1 MPTKP
6 YLGEFE
12 QLLLLAILQL
22 RENAY
27 APNISRILEEKAG
40 RGVSRGALY
49 ATLDRLERKRF
60 VEWKIEAAT
69 SRRRGNRR
77 RLFTVTP
84 RGVEAAAVSREALLK
99 LWRGLGGMLTRPG

>member
-12 QLLLLAILQL
+12 QLVLLAILQL
-22 RENAY
+22 RDDSY
-27 APNISRILEEKAG
+27 APNISRVLEEKAG

-60 VEWKIEAAT
+60 LEWKIEAAT

-99 LWRGLGGMLTRPG
+99 LWKGLGNMLTRPG

>member
-12 QLLLLAILQL
+12 QLVLLTILQL
-22 RENAY
+22 RENSY
-27 APNISRILEEKAG
+27 APNISRVLEEKAG

-69 SRRRGNRR
+69 SRRRGNLR

-84 RGVEAAAVSREALLK
+84 SGVDAAAESREALLK
-99 LWRGLGGMLTRPG
+99 LWKGLGGMLTRSG

>member
-1 MPTKP
+1 MTTKP

-12 QLLLLAILQL
+12 QLVPLAILQL
-22 RENAY
+22 RENSY
-27 APNISRILEEKAG
+27 APNISRVLEEKAG

-60 VEWKIEAAT
+60 IEWKIEAAT

-84 RGVEAAAVSREALLK
+84 RGVEAATVSRETLFK
-99 LWRGLGGMLTRPG
+99 LWKGLGNMLTRPG

>member
-1 MPTKP
+1 MNTKP
-6 YLGEFE
+6 HLGEFE
-12 QLLLLAILQL
+12 QLVLLAILQL
-22 RENAY
+22 RDDAY
-27 APNISRILEEKAG
+27 APNISRVLEEKA
-40 RGVSRGALY
+40 RRAVSRGALY

-60 VEWKIEAAT
+60 LEWKIEAAT

-99 LWRGLGGMLTRPG
+99 LWKGLGNMLTRPG

>member
-1 MPTKP
+1 MPAKHS
-6 YLGEFE
+6 LGEFE
-12 QLLLLAILQL
+12 QLVLLAILQL

-27 APNISRILEEKAG
+27 APHIGRVLEEKAG

-60 VEWKIEAAT
+60 VEWKIQAAT

-77 RLFTVTP
+77 RFFTVTP

-99 LWRGLGGMLTRPG
+99 LWRGLGNMLTRPG

>member
-12 QLLLLAILQL
+12 QLVLLAILQL
-22 RENAY
+22 RENSY
-27 APNISRILEEKAG
+27 APNISRVLEEKAG

-84 RGVEAAAVSREALLK
+84 RGVEAATVSREALLK
-99 LWRGLGGMLTRPG
+99 LWKGLGNMLTRPG

>member
-1 MPTKP
+1 MPAKN

-22 RENAY
+22 REKAY
-27 APNISRILEEKAG
+27 APNISRVLEEKAG

-69 SRRRGNRR
+69 SRRGGNRR

-84 RGVEAAAVSREALLK
+84 RGVEAAAVSREALMK
-99 LWRGLGGMLTRPG
+99 LWKGLGGMLTRPG

>member
-1 MPTKP
+1 MPAKN

-27 APNISRILEEKAG
+27 APNISRVLEEKAG

-69 SRRRGNRR
+69 SRRRGSRR

-84 RGVEAAAVSREALLK
+84 RGVEAAAVSREALMK
-99 LWRGLGGMLTRPG
+99 LWKGLGGMLTRPG

>member
-12 QLLLLAILQL
+12 QLVLLAILQL
-22 RENAY
+22 RENSY
-27 APNISRILEEKAG
+27 APNISRVLEETAG

>member
-1 MPTKP
+1 MPAKP

-12 QLLLLAILQL
+12 QLVLLAILQL
-22 RENAY
+22 RENSY
-27 APNISRILEEKAG
+27 APNISRVLEEKAG

-60 VEWKIEAAT
+60 LEWKIEAAT

-99 LWRGLGGMLTRPG
+99 LWKGLGNMLTRPG

>member
-1 MPTKP
+1 MSAKH

-12 QLLLLAILQL
+12 QLVLLSILQL
-22 RENAY
+22 REDAY
-27 APNISRILEEKAG
+27 APNISRVLEEKAG

-77 RLFTVTP
+77 RMFTVTP

-99 LWRGLGGMLTRPG
+99 LWKGLGGMLTRPG

>member
-12 QLLLLAILQL
+12 QLVLLAILQL
-22 RENAY
+22 RENSY
-27 APNISRILEEKAG
+27 APNIGRVLEEKAG

-84 RGVEAAAVSREALLK
+84 RGVKAATVSREALLK
-99 LWRGLGGMLTRPG
+99 LWKGLGNMLTRPG

>member
-12 QLLLLAILQL
+12 QLVLLAILQL
-22 RENAY
+22 RENSY
-27 APNISRILEEKAG
+27 APNISRVLEEKAG

-99 LWRGLGGMLTRPG
+99 LWKGLGGMLTRPG

>member
-1 MPTKP
+1 MPAKP

-77 RLFTVTP
+77 RLFTVTS

-99 LWRGLGGMLTRPG
+99 LWKGLGNMLTRPG

>member
-1 MPTKP
+1 MPAKH

-12 QLLLLAILQL
+12 QLVLLAILQL
-22 RENAY
+22 RDDAY
-27 APNISRILEEKAG
+27 APNISRVLEAKAG
-40 RGVSRGALY
+40 RGGSRGALY

-84 RGVEAAAVSREALLK
+84 RGVEAAAVSREALLR
-99 LWRGLGGMLTRPG
+99 LWKGLGSMLTRPG

>member
-12 QLLLLAILQL
+12 QLVLLAILQL
-22 RENAY
+22 RDDSY
-27 APNISRILEEKAG
+27 APNISRVLEEKAG

-60 VEWKIEAAT
+60 LEWKIEAAT

-99 LWRGLGGMLTRPG
+99 LWRGLGNMLTRPG